1 MIESRTVTVSK
12 GGYMDK
18 VLAVILGGGAGT
30 RLYPLTRERAKP
42 AVPVGGKYR
51 LIDIPISNCLN
62 SGIDQIFV
70 LTQYLSAS
78 LNRHIAWTYSDISR
92 FSRGWVQILAAEQGP
107 GLTPEQAWYQG
118 TADAVRKQLLE
129 IEQVSADEILILSG
143 DHLYR
148 MDYRLFV
155 QHHRASGADL
165 TIAVQPVSAAQAPGL
180 GILATDDNGIIT
192 RWAEK
197 PSEPDLLESLKS
209 SDIPHKPYLASMGI
223 YVFNRQL
230 LHTMLDQFPEPD
242 FGKHII
248 PRIIECCRVSAY
260 VFDGFWADIGTIRSF
275 YEVNL
280 LLTHPGMPF
289 SFYEED
295 YPIFTHSRF
304 LPPSRADD
312 CELRHVLVSE
322 GCRLLKSEISES
334 VIGVRSVVGPDT
346 RITRTLMMGADY
358 YDDDALTA
366 PSGRQHQ
373 IPLGIGENSEI
384 EGVIL
389 DKNVRIGR
397 NVQIRP
403 HAPSEDHVF
412 PPDSK
417 PGEEMYVIR
426 DGIVVIPKNTT
437 IPDGTVI

>member
-1 MIESRTVTVSK
+1 
-12 GGYMDK
+12 MDK

-62 SGIDQIFV
+62 SDLNRIFV

-78 LNRHIAWTYSDISR
+78 LNRHISWTYSSIST

-107 GLTPEQAWYQG
+107 GVTDEQAWYQG
-118 TADAVRKQLLE
+118 TADAVRKQLFE
-129 IEQVSADEILILSG
+129 IQQVDADEILILSG

-148 MDYRLFV
+148 MDYRAFV

-165 TIAVQPVSAAQAPGL
+165 SIAVQPVTAAQAPAL
-180 GILATDDNGIIT
+180 GIPATDENGIIT

-197 PSEPDLLESLKS
+197 PSDPEVLASLRS
-209 SDIPHKPYLASMGI
+209 GDDPQRSYLASMGI
-223 YVFNRQL
+223 YVFSRKM
-230 LHTMLDQFPEPD
+230 LHAMLNQVPGPD

-248 PRIIECCRVSAY
+248 PQSIECCKVSAY

-275 YEVNL
+275 YDVNL
-280 LLTHPGMPF
+280 LLAHPGMPF
-289 SFYEED
+289 SFYDEEH
-295 YPIFTHSRF
+295 PIFTHPRF

-312 CELRHVLVSE
+312 CTLEHVLVSE
-322 GCRLLKSEISES
+322 GCTLCNARISES
-334 VIGVRSVVGPDT
+334 VLGVRSVIGTDT
-346 RITRTLMMGADY
+346 CIRRTLMMGADY
-358 YDDDALTA
+358 YDGVDLGA
-366 PSGRQHQ
+366 PNGRKYE
-373 IPLGIGENSEI
+373 IPLGIGHGSKI
-384 EGVIL
+384 EGAIL
-389 DKNVRIGR
+389 DKNVRIGQQ
-397 NVQIRP
+397 VTIRP
-403 HAPSEDHVF
+403 HAPGEDLVF

-417 PGEEMYVIR
+417 PGKEMYVVR
-426 DGIVVIPKNTT
+426 DGIVVIPKNTE